1 MIDLSSSLPE
11 VSLIITICL
20 VLLGDLYFK
29 RQFPQIGYFL
39 AQVSLIIAFYL
50 TMQQFSMPESTAFS
64 GTFVRDELSTLL
76 KLFIQGITF
85 AVFLYSRDYIK
96 TRQILRGE
104 FYTLGLC
111 AVLGMMVMVSASSFI
126 SLYLGLELLS
136 LSLYAMVA
144 MRRDSKVVAEAA
156 MKYFVM
162 GALASGMLLYGIS
175 LVYGVTQTLF
185 IPEVAQF
192 VGGLQSPNL
201 VLSVGLVFI
210 VVAIAFKLGAV
221 PFHMWIPDVY
231 QGAPTSVVAFISTA
245 PKIAAFGMITRLLL
259 EGLPAL
265 HIDWQPLLIC
275 LSVLSIGVGNL
286 IAIAQTN
293 FKRMLAYSAIAHVG
307 FFLLGILSGTAE
319 GYSASLFYILV
330 YAIMSLGAF
339 GMIIFLSREGFES
352 ENIDDL
358 KGLAARSPWFAFVL
372 LLLMFSMAG
381 VPPTVGFYAKFSVLK
396 AIVDIDLVW
405 LAIYAVFFSIIG
417 AFYYLRIV
425 KTVFFDQPETKP
437 VPLLGARDIGFVLSL
452 NGLSILALGLFP
464 SALMVICHQIFA

>member
-29 RQFPQIGYFL
+29 RRLPQIGYLL
-39 AQVSLIIAFYL
+39 AQISLLIAFYL
-50 TMQQFSMPESTAFS
+50 TFQQFSAPEAIGYS
-64 GTFVRDELSTLL
+64 GTFIRDELSTLL
-76 KLFIQGITF
+76 KLFIQGISF
-85 AVFLYSRDYIK
+85 VVFLYSRDYIK
-96 TRQILRGE
+96 SRQILKGE
-104 FYTLGLC
+104 FYTLGLS
-111 AVLGMMVMVSASSFI
+111 AVLGMMVLVSARSFI

-156 MKYFVM
+156 MKYFIM

-175 LVYGVTQTLF
+175 LVYGVSQTLF
-185 IPEVAQF
+185 IPEVADF

-201 VLSVGLVFI
+201 VLSIGLVFI
-210 VVAIAFKLGAV
+210 VVGIAFKLGAV

-231 QGAPTSVVAFISTA
+231 EGAPTSVVAFISTA
-245 PKIAAFGMITRLLL
+245 PKIAVFGMVTRLLI
-259 EGLPAL
+259 EGLPSL

-275 LSVLSIGVGNL
+275 LSVLSIGLGNL
-286 IAIAQTN
+286 VAIAQTN
-293 FKRMLAYSAIAHVG
+293 LKRMLAYSAIAHVG

-319 GYSASLFYILV
+319 GYSASLFYILI

-339 GMIIFLSREGFES
+339 GMIIFLSRDGFES

-396 AIVDIDLVW
+396 SIVDIGLVW
-405 LAIYAVFFSIIG
+405 LAVYAVFFSIIG
-417 AFYYLRIV
+417 AFYYLRIIKV
-425 KTVFFDQPETKP
+425 VFFEQPDQKP
-437 VPLLGARDIGFVLSL
+437 LPLLGAKDVGFILSL

-464 SALMVICHQIFA
+464 SALMLVCHRIFS